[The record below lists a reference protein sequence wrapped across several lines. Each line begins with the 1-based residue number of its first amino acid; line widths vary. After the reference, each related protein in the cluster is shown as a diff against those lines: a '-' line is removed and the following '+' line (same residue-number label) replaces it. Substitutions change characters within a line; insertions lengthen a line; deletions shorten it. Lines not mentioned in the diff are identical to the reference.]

1 MGNKEDMLH
10 LLYSAAKN
18 PKVSITNQRTFSK
31 SDMWELGIV
40 NFYSKKEEDERDYP
54 SYRIAPELSNGL
66 WTRDDLHR
74 LGNDFKINSARVSFL
89 EKARHNESIVR
100 KSVLL
105 KTDDGEPNFLI
116 KTVIERTYGEP
127 QKFEFVQETD
137 KTNELSWYQRNVLRM
152 TYVTRQEE
160 YFHTE
165 KINYS
170 KKYVMTFGDLVEEMS
185 EKEVDEVIEE
195 LNRIKIGKSY
205 EELERRLKKFE
216 TFSK

>member
-18 PKVSITNQRTFSK
+18 TKVSITNQRTYSK

-40 NFYSKKEEDERDYP
+40 NFCSKKEDERDYP
-54 SYRIAPELSNGL
+54 SYRIDPILSNRL
-66 WTRDDLHR
+66 HPRCSLHR
-74 LGNDFKINSARVSFL
+74 LGNHFKINSARVSFL
-89 EKARHNESIVR
+89 EMANQNESIIR
-100 KSVLL
+100 KSVVLH
-105 KTDDGEPNFLI
+105 TDDGEPNLLI

-127 QKFEFVQETD
+127 QKFEFVQEID

-152 TYVTRQEE
+152 TYVVKNVE

-165 KINYS
+165 KITYS
-170 KKYVMTFGDLVEEMS
+170 TKYVMTFGDLVEEMS

-195 LNRIKIGKSY
+195 LNRIKLGKSY
-205 EELERRLKKFE
+205 EELERRLKKF
-216 TFSK
+216 S